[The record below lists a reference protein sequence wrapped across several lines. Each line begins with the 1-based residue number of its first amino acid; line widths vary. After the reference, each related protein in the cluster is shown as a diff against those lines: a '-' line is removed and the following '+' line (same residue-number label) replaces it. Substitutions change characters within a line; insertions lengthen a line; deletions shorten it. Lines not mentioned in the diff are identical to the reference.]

1 MKELYK
7 EVCEYIETHNNIGD
21 SLYNGILLEV
31 YNEYSYDY
39 MEKERHNE
47 NNGKILTLQDLQ
59 NIANN
64 VIDSDYFGETL
75 TETLIEYIWDG
86 IRKNREN

>member
-7 EVCEYIETHNNIGD
+7 EVCEYIETHNNMGD

-39 MEKERHNE
+39 MERERHNKE
-47 NNGKILTLQDLQ
+47 NWKKMTLQDLKD
-59 NIANN
+59 IADS
-64 VIDSDYFGETL
+64 VIDNDYFGETL
-75 TETLIEYIWDG
+75 TEYIWNG
-86 IRKNREN
+86 IRENREN

>member
-39 MEKERHNE
+39 MERERHNKE
-47 NNGKILTLQDLQ
+47 NWKKMTLQDLKD
-59 NIANN
+59 IADS
-64 VIDSDYFGETL
+64 VIDNDYFG
-75 TETLIEYIWDG
+75 ETLIEYIWNG
-86 IRKNREN
+86 IRENRGE

>member
-7 EVCEYIETHNNIGD
+7 EVCDYIGTHNNMGD

-39 MEKERHNE
+39 ME
-47 NNGKILTLQDLQ
+47 
-59 NIANN
+59 
-64 VIDSDYFGETL
+64 
-75 TETLIEYIWDG
+75 
-86 IRKNREN
+86 

>member
-1 MKELYK
+1 
-7 EVCEYIETHNNIGD
+7 
-21 SLYNGILLEV
+21 
-31 YNEYSYDY
+31 

-64 VIDSDYFGETL
+64 VIDSDDFGENL
-75 TETLIEYIWDG
+75 TEYIWDG

>member
-1 MKELYK
+1 MIMWRCKEYK
-7 EVCEYIETHNNIGD
+7 K
-21 SLYNGILLEV
+21 
-31 YNEYSYDY
+31 
-39 MEKERHNE
+39 KERHNE

-75 TETLIEYIWDG
+75 TEYIWDG
-86 IRKNREN
+86 IRKNRGN

>member
-1 MKELYK
+1 MR
-7 EVCEYIETHNNIGD
+7 D

-39 MEKERHNE
+39 MEKERHDE
-47 NNGKILTLQDLQ
+47 NSGKILTLKDLQ
-59 NIANN
+59 GIADS

-75 TETLIEYIWDG
+75 TEYIWDG
-86 IRKNREN
+86 IRKNRGN

>member
-7 EVCEYIETHNNIGD
+7 EVCEYIETHNNIAD
-21 SLYNGILLEV
+21 NLYNGILLEV

-39 MEKERHNE
+39 MEKERHDE
-47 NNGKILTLQDLQ
+47 NSDKILTLKDLQ
-59 NIANN
+59 SIADS

>member
-31 YNEYSYDY
+31 YNEYFDY
-39 MEKERHNE
+39 YIEKEKHDE
-47 NNGKILTLQDLQ
+47 NNEKILTLQDLQ
-59 NIANN
+59 SIA
-64 VIDSDYFGETL
+64 DYFGETI
-75 TETLIEYIWDG
+75 TEYIWGG

>member
-1 MKELYK
+1 M
-7 EVCEYIETHNNIGD
+7 GD
-21 SLYNGILLEV
+21 NLYNGILLEV

-39 MEKERHNE
+39 IEKEKHDE

-75 TETLIEYIWDG
+75 TEYIWDG
-86 IRKNREN
+86 IRKNRGN

>member
-31 YNEYSYDY
+31 YNEYSYNY
-39 MEKERHNE
+39 MEKEKHDE
-47 NNGKILTLQDLQ
+47 NNGKILALQDLQ
-59 NIANN
+59 SIADN
-64 VIDSDYFGETL
+64 VIDSDYFGEIL
-75 TETLIEYIWDG
+75 TEYIWDE

>member
-1 MKELYK
+1 MKEFYK
-7 EVCEYIETHNNIGD
+7 EVCEYIETHNNMGD

-59 NIANN
+59 GIADS
-64 VIDSDYFGETL
+64 VIDNDYFGETL
-75 TETLIEYIWDG
+75 TEYIWNG
-86 IRKNREN
+86 IRENRED

>member
-7 EVCEYIETHNNIGD
+7 EVCEYIVTHNNIGD

-39 MEKERHNE
+39 MERERHNKE
-47 NNGKILTLQDLQ
+47 NWKKMTLQDLKD
-59 NIANN
+59 IADS
-64 VIDSDYFGETL
+64 VIDNDYFGETL
-75 TETLIEYIWDG
+75 TEYIWNG
-86 IRKNREN
+86 IRENREN

>member
-7 EVCEYIETHNNIGD
+7 EVCDYIGTHNNMGD

-39 MEKERHNE
+39 MERERHNKE
-47 NNGKILTLQDLQ
+47 NWKKMTLQDLK
-59 NIANN
+59 NIADS
-64 VIDSDYFGETL
+64 VIDNDYFGETL
-75 TETLIEYIWDG
+75 TEYIWNG
-86 IRKNREN
+86 IRENRED

>member
-7 EVCEYIETHNNIGD
+7 EVCEYIETHNNIVY

-31 YNEYSYDY
+31 YNEYSYEY
-39 MEKERHNE
+39 IEKERHTE

-59 NIANN
+59 SIADN

-75 TETLIEYIWDG
+75 TEYIWDG
-86 IRKNREN
+86 IRKNRGN

>member
-31 YNEYSYDY
+31 YNEYSYNY
-39 MEKERHNE
+39 MEKERHDE
-47 NNGKILTLQDLQ
+47 NNGKILALQDLQ
-59 NIANN
+59 SIADN
-64 VIDSDYFGETL
+64 VIDSDYFGEIL
-75 TETLIEYIWDG
+75 TEYIWDE

>member
-7 EVCEYIETHNNIGD
+7 EVCDYIETHNNIGD

-39 MEKERHNE
+39 MESETNE
-47 NNGKILTLQDLQ
+47 GNNGNKMTLQDLEE
-59 NIANN
+59 IADDIINN
-64 VIDSDYFGETL
+64 EYFGEIL
-75 TETLIEYIWDG
+75 TDI
-86 IRKNREN
+86 IRITTTNFLGE

>member
-39 MEKERHNE
+39 MERERHNKE
-47 NNGKILTLQDLQ
+47 NWKKMTLQDLK
-59 NIANN
+59 NIADS
-64 VIDSDYFGETL
+64 VIDNDYFGETL
-75 TETLIEYIWDG
+75 TEYIWDG
-86 IRKNREN
+86 IRKNRGN

>member
-31 YNEYSYDY
+31 YNEYSYY
-39 MEKERHNE
+39 YIEKEKHDE
-47 NNGKILTLQDLQ
+47 NNEKILTLQDLQ
-59 NIANN
+59 SIA
-64 VIDSDYFGETL
+64 DYFGETI
-75 TETLIEYIWDG
+75 TEYIWGG
-86 IRKNREN
+86 IRKNRGN

>member
-31 YNEYSYDY
+31 YKEYSYDY
-39 MEKERHNE
+39 IEKEKHDE
-47 NNGKILTLQDLQ
+47 NNEKILTLQDLQ
-59 NIANN
+59 SIA
-64 VIDSDYFGETL
+64 DYFEETI
-75 TETLIEYIWDG
+75 TEYIWAE

>member
-7 EVCEYIETHNNIGD
+7 EVCKYIETHNNMGD

-47 NNGKILTLQDLQ
+47 NNEKILILQDLQ
-59 NIANN
+59 CIADN

-75 TETLIEYIWDG
+75 TECIWDG
-86 IRKNREN
+86 IRKNRKN

>member
-7 EVCEYIETHNNIGD
+7 EVCDYITRHNGVGD
-21 SLYNGILLEV
+21 NLYNGILLEV

-39 MEKERHNE
+39 MGRERHDE

-59 NIANN
+59 SIADS
-64 VIDSDYFGETL
+64 VIDNDYFGETL
-75 TETLIEYIWDG
+75 TEYIWNG
-86 IRKNREN
+86 IRENRED

>member
-1 MKELYK
+1 MEKLYK

-21 SLYNGILLEV
+21 SLYNAMLLEI

-47 NNGKILTLQDLQ
+47 NKGEMLTLQDLQ
-59 NIANN
+59 SIADS
-64 VIDSDYFGETL
+64 VIDSDYFGEKL
-75 TETLIEYIWDG
+75 NECIWDG
-86 IRKNREN
+86 IRENKKN

>member
-7 EVCEYIETHNNIGD
+7 EVCDYIGTHNNMGD

-47 NNGKILTLQDLQ
+47 INGKILTLQDLQ

-64 VIDSDYFGETL
+64 VIDSDYFGEIL
-75 TETLIEYIWDG
+75 TEYIWDE

>member
-39 MEKERHNE
+39 MEKFV
-47 NNGKILTLQDLQ
+47 
-59 NIANN
+59 A
-64 VIDSDYFGETL
+64 
-75 TETLIEYIWDG
+75 
-86 IRKNREN
+86 

>member
-7 EVCEYIETHNNIGD
+7 EVCKYIETHNNIGD

-39 MEKERHNE
+39 MEKESYNE

-59 NIANN
+59 SIVNN

-75 TETLIEYIWDG
+75 TEYIWDG

>member
-7 EVCEYIETHNNIGD
+7 EVYEYIETHNNMGD

-39 MEKERHNE
+39 MEKERHDE

-59 NIANN
+59 GIADN

-75 TETLIEYIWDG
+75 TECIWDG
-86 IRKNREN
+86 IRKNRGN

>member
-7 EVCEYIETHNNIGD
+7 EVCKYIETHNNIGD

-39 MEKERHNE
+39 MERERHNKE
-47 NNGKILTLQDLQ
+47 NWKKMTLQDLK
-59 NIANN
+59 NIADS
-64 VIDSDYFGETL
+64 VIDNDYFGETL
-75 TETLIEYIWDG
+75 TEYIRNG
-86 IRKNREN
+86 IRENRED